1 MNQRDEGRLRALSP
15 REARRRFLKRRE
27 QTQSPATVRSYGN
40 RLNDFIL
47 WAENENIESMSELTG
62 WEIDDYHM
70 YREAQDI
77 APATVRGTMVALR
90 QLLLYCARVEVVDE
104 ELPDKVDIPTLSKEQ
119 ASSSDRLETEDAKAL
134 LNFYRD
140 STMYF
145 GTAWH
150 AFLEVTWHTGA
161 RLGGVRALDLCDYDS
176 EAQTLEFRHQPKTG
190 TALKNKKEGERVVG
204 IGSSV
209 VEALDMYVARERSNK
224 RDGYGREPLFSCSQG
239 RPSRSTFRGW
249 CYLGT
254 QPCIYQPCPHSADR
268 HTCKFTDRS
277 HASKCPSS
285 RSPHM
290 IRTGS
295 ISWQLDRG
303 LPIDLVAERV
313 NAAPDTIRR
322 YYDKSTELEKFR
334 ERRQR
339 ITTKL
344 DIDNGE

>member
-1 MNQRDEGRLRALSP
+1 MSRSKRDLSP

-47 WAENENIESMSELTG
+47 WAENQGIESMSELTG
-62 WEIDDYHM
+62 WEIDDYQM
-70 YREAQDI
+70 YRESQDI
-77 APATVRGTMVALR
+77 APATVKGTMVAVR

-104 ELPDKVDIPTLSKEQ
+104 ELPEKVEIPALSKAQ
-119 ASSSDRLETEDAKAL
+119 ASSNERLGTKEAKAL

-140 STMYF
+140 SKAYF

-150 AFLEVTWHTGA
+150 AFLEVAWHTGA
-161 RLGGVRALDLCDYDS
+161 RLGGIRSLDLRDFNAS
-176 EAQTLEFRHQPKTG
+176 EQTLEFRHQPSSG
-190 TALKNKKEGERVVG
+190 TPLKNKEEGERIVG

-209 VEALDMYVARERSNK
+209 VEALEMYVSRERSKK
-224 RDGYGREPLFSCSQG
+224 RDKHGREPLFACSQG
-239 RPSRSTFRGW
+239 RPSKSTIRAW
-249 CYLGT
+249 SYLGT
-254 QPCIYQPCPHSADR
+254 QPCLHQPCPHSADR
-268 HTCKFTDRS
+268 HTCKYTDRT

-303 LPIDLVAERV
+303 VPIDLVAERV

-334 ERRQR
+334 ERRQN
-339 ITTKL
+339 ITTQL
-344 DIDNGE
+344 DIDNDE

>member
-1 MNQRDEGRLRALSP
+1 MSQSKRDLSP

-27 QTQSPATVRSYGN
+27 QTQSSATVRSYGN

-47 WAENENIESMSELTG
+47 WAENQGIESMGELTG
-62 WEIDDYHM
+62 WEIDDYQM
-70 YREAQDI
+70 YRESQDI
-77 APATVRGTMVALR
+77 APATVKGTMVAVR

-104 ELPDKVDIPTLSKEQ
+104 DLPEKVDIPTLSKAQ
-119 ASSSDRLETEDAKAL
+119 ASSNDRLETKEAKAL

-140 STMYF
+140 SKAYF

-150 AFLEVTWHTGA
+150 AFLEVAWHTGA
-161 RLGGVRALDLCDYDS
+161 RLGGIRSLDLRDFNADD
-176 EAQTLEFRHQPKTG
+176 QTLEFRHQPSSG
-190 TALKNKKEGERVVG
+190 TPLKNKEEGERIVG
-204 IGSSV
+204 IGPSV
-209 VEALDMYVARERSNK
+209 VEALEMYITRERSDK
-224 RDGYGREPLFSCSQG
+224 RDEHGREPLFSCSQG
-239 RPSRSTFRGW
+239 RPSKSTIRGW
-249 CYLGT
+249 SYLGT
-254 QPCIYQPCPHSADR
+254 QPCLHQPCPHSAER
-268 HTCKFTDRS
+268 HTCKFTDRT

-303 LPIDLVAERV
+303 VPIDLVAERV

-334 ERRQR
+334 ERRQN
-339 ITTKL
+339 ITTQL
-344 DIDNGE
+344 DIDNDE